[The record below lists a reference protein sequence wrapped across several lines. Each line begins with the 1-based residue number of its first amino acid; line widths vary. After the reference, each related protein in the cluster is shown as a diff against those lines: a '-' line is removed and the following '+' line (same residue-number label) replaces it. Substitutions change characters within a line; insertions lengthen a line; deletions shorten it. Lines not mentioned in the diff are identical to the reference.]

1 MAAKGRQPVKGSAVK
16 VPLTMQMEVLEC
28 GAACLAMVLAYY
40 GKWLP
45 LEQVRADCGVSRNG
59 SNARNILK
67 AARSY
72 GLSAKGYR
80 FEPDALR
87 AEGTFPCIIHWN
99 FNHFVVLCGF
109 RGSYALIND
118 PARGSLRIPM
128 ASFDK
133 SFTGVCLVMEPC
145 AAFEP
150 CGRPPSVWAFTRQ
163 RLRGTKAA
171 FAFIIITTL
180 ISTLIGVMDPLF
192 SRIFVDRLLTKQNP
206 DWLYPFLF
214 ILSGLMAVSIIVQ
227 AISAAYYLKIEGK
240 MAIVANAS
248 FMWHLLRLPME
259 FYSQRMTGDMTLRA
273 ASNEGMTAT
282 AVKRLAPMALDFVL
296 LAFYLLV
303 MLRFSVALTLIGL
316 AAIAVNLITARII
329 SQKRINLIRV
339 QMQDEGKLSS
349 ATLSGIDMIE
359 TIMASGA
366 ENGYFTKWSGYLAG
380 ANTQSVRLI
389 RLNQYLGA
397 IPEFVASASNIAILM
412 LGVLFTMQGRF
423 TVGMILAFQ
432 GFMSSFLSPV
442 NKFISAGQDFL
453 EMRTG
458 MERIR
463 DVMEYPADP
472 LLSHDRACPDT
483 ENGEGRFSKLLG
495 ALEVKNL
502 TFGYCTLDEP
512 LIKDF
517 SLRLEPGKTVAIVGP
532 SGCGKS
538 TLSKL
543 ISGLYEPWSGE
554 VLFDGKPVKAIPR
567 EVFTGS
573 LAVVDQDIIMFEDTV
588 ANNIK
593 MWDDAIEDFE
603 MILAARDAQIHEDI
617 MQRLDGYAY
626 KVMEGGRDF
635 SGGQRQRIEIARVL
649 AQDPVIIIMDEATS
663 ALDAKTE
670 YEVANAIKERG
681 ITLIIIAHRLS
692 TIRDCDE
699 IVVLDNGRVIERGT
713 HLELL
718 DRNGYYTR
726 LVASQ

>member
-1 MAAKGRQPVKGSAVK
+1 MAVKGKHPVKGSAAK
-16 VPLTMQMEVLEC
+16 VPLIMQMEVLEC

-45 LEQVRADCGVSRNG
+45 LERVRVDCGVSRDG

-67 AARSY
+67 AARSH
-72 GLSAKGYR
+72 GLSARGYR
-80 FEPDALR
+80 FEPEALR
-87 AEGTFPCIIHWN
+87 AEGSFPCIIHWN
-99 FNHFVVLCGF
+99 FTHFVVLCGF
-109 RGSYALIND
+109 RGNYALIND

-128 ASFDK
+128 ANFDR
-133 SFTGVCLVMEPC
+133 SFTGVCLVMAPLP
-145 AAFEP
+145 AFEP
-150 CGRPPSVWAFTRQ
+150 GGKPPSVWAFARQ
-163 RLRGTKAA
+163 RLRGTGAA

-180 ISTLIGVMDPLF
+180 ISTLVSVINPVF
-192 SRIFVDRLLTKQNP
+192 SRIFVDRLLTGQNP

-214 ILSGLMAVSIIVQ
+214 ILSGLMALSIIVQ

-248 FMWHLLRLPME
+248 FMWHLLRLPIE
-259 FYSQRMTGDMTLRA
+259 FYSQRMTGDITLRA
-273 ASNEGMTAT
+273 ESNEGITST
-282 AVKRLAPMALDFVL
+282 VVKRLAPMALDFVL
-296 LAFYLLV
+296 LAFYLIV
-303 MLRFSVALTLIGL
+303 MLRFSAVLTLVGL
-316 AAIAVNLITARII
+316 SAIAVNIVTARII
-329 SQKRINLIRV
+329 SQKRVNLIRV
-339 QMQDEGKLSS
+339 QSQDEGKLSS

-366 ENGYFTKWSGYLAG
+366 ENGYFTKWSGYHASV
-380 ANTQSVRLI
+380 NTLSVRLI
-389 RLNQYLGA
+389 KLNQYLGA
-397 IPEFVASASNIAILM
+397 IPALVSSITNIVILM
-412 LGVLFTMQGRF
+412 LGVLFTIQGSF

-432 GFMSSFLSPV
+432 GFMTAFLLPV
-442 NKFISAGQDFL
+442 NTFISAGQDFQ
-453 EMRTG
+453 EMRTD
-458 MERIR
+458 MERIQ
-463 DVMEYPADP
+463 DVMKYPADP
-472 LLSHDRACPDT
+472 LLSREHGRPES
-483 ENGEGRFSKLLG
+483 ENGEERLSKLAG

-502 TFGYCTLDEP
+502 TFGYSRLDEP

-517 SLRLEPGKTVAIVGP
+517 SLKLEPGRRVAIVGP

-543 ISGLYEPWSGE
+543 ISGLYAPWSGTI
-554 VLFDGKPVKAIPR
+554 LFDGKPATSIPR

-573 LAVVDQDIIMFEDTV
+573 LAVVDQDIVLFEDTI
-588 ANNIK
+588 ADNIK
-593 MWDDAIEDFE
+593 MWDESIEDFE
-603 MILAARDAQIHEDI
+603 MILAARDAQIHGDI
-617 MQRLDGYAY
+617 MQRPGGYSY

-670 YEVANAIKERG
+670 YEVAGAIKERG

-699 IVVLDNGRVIERGT
+699 IIVLDGGRVIERGT
-713 HLELL
+713 HHELMAQQ
-718 DRNGYYTR
+718 GYYTR